1 MNIDYRRLLGLCAGL
16 TLAVSVFAQNNAS
29 DKVDAWRKAREEYL
43 SSLRAK
49 DQVGGRLDNLQKEI
63 DRLSDRR
70 VFLERESVYVRSK
83 LDNAT
88 KQLQTANA
96 SQTPTEIEK
105 WQKEVAAWG
114 DRNKSIQTETAT
126 IDTQME
132 AKMADLRKLATGD
145 GGSKVL
151 MTGDPIQ
158 VFVVEDESFN
168 GVYQVREGGYIIMPR
183 IGRVQIAGKDL
194 TDSEKAIK
202 SSLEASQLRQAT
214 VMVERTVET
223 YSPGTANVVYLAGE
237 FKQTGPL
244 LLPSGYSPTITTI
257 FIRSGGTKD
266 SGDLTRVKLLR
277 LTEGKSLVE
286 EVNVQAI
293 LDGAGLTPD
302 VAVQP
307 GDIVVVPAFA
317 NRVYVTGNVK
327 TPGIVQLPIDE
338 ELTAYSAILRSG
350 GFARFAKKGGVY
362 VLRNGGNGEKFRIP
376 VSIKSVQAGK
386 QADVVLQSNDI
397 IVVPE
402 SFFSF

>member
-1 MNIDYRRLLGLCAGL
+1 MLAALLVA
-16 TLAVSVFAQNNAS
+16 TPAVAQNAS
-29 DKVDAWRKAREEYL
+29 DKVDAWRQAREEYL

-49 DQVGGRLDNLQKEI
+49 DQVGGRLDNLQKEVN
-63 DRLSDRR
+63 RLSDRR
-70 VFLERESVYVRSK
+70 ITLERDLTYSRSK
-83 LDNAT
+83 LDAAS
-88 KQLQTANA
+88 KQLQVANT
-96 SQTPTEIEK
+96 SQVAAEIEK
-105 WQKEVAAWG
+105 WQRETSAWSDKVKAVEIEIG
-114 DRNKSIQTETAT
+114 QVDA
-126 IDTQME
+126 QME
-132 AKMADLRKLATGD
+132 SKIGELRKLAAGE
-145 GGSKVL
+145 GVSKLLV
-151 MTGDPIQ
+151 TGDPIQ

-168 GVYQVREGGYIIMPR
+168 GVYQIREGGYIIMPR

-194 TDSEKAIK
+194 PDGEKAIK
-202 SSLEASQLRQAT
+202 EALEASQLRQAT

-223 YSPGTANVVYLAGE
+223 YSTGSANVVYLAGE

-244 LLPSGYSPTITTI
+244 LLPAGYSPTITTI

-302 VAVQP
+302 VSVQP

-327 TPGIVQLPIDE
+327 TPGIVMLPNDE
-338 ELTAYSAILRSG
+338 ELTAYASILRSG
-350 GFARFAKKGGVY
+350 GFARFAKKSGVY
-362 VLRNGGNGEKFRIP
+362 VLRNGGNGEKFKIP
-376 VSIKSVQAGK
+376 VSIKSVQSGK
-386 QADVVLQSNDI
+386 QPDVVLQSNDI
-397 IVVPE
+397 VVVPE

>member
-1 MNIDYRRLLGLCAGL
+1 MCAGL
-16 TLAVSVFAQNNAS
+16 VLASSVVAQNAS
-29 DKVDAWRKAREEYL
+29 DKVDDWRRAREEYL

-49 DQVGGRLDNLQKEI
+49 EQVGGKLEGLQKEI

-70 VFLERESVYVRSK
+70 VTLERELTYTRSK

-88 KQLQTANA
+88 KQLTLAKGGGA
-96 SQTPTEIEK
+96 VSEVERWEK
-105 WQKEVAAWG
+105 EAGVWSERVKAAE
-114 DRNKSIQTETAT
+114 SESAQ
-126 IDTQME
+126 IDKQIE
-132 AKMADLRKLATGD
+132 AKMTALKKIAAGD
-145 GGSKVL
+145 GASKVL
-151 MTGDPIQ
+151 VTGEPIQ

-194 TDSEKAIK
+194 PDAEKAIK
-202 SSLEASQLRQAT
+202 AALEASQLRQAT
-214 VMVERTVET
+214 VMVERTVES
-223 YSPGTANVVYLAGE
+223 YSTGSANVVYLAGE
-237 FKQTGPL
+237 FKTTGPL
-244 LLPSGYSPTITTI
+244 LLPAGYSPTITTI
-257 FIRSGGTKD
+257 FIRSGGIKD
-266 SGDLTRVKLLR
+266 SGDLTHVKLLR

-307 GDIVVVPAFA
+307 GDIVVIPAYA

-327 TPGIVQLPIDE
+327 TPGIVQLPNDE
-338 ELTAYSAILRSG
+338 DLTAFSAILRSG
-350 GFARFAKKGGVY
+350 GFARFAKKKGVF

-376 VSIKSVQAGK
+376 VNIKSVQSGK
-386 QADVVLQSNDI
+386 QPDVVLQSNDI

>member
-1 MNIDYRRLLGLCAGL
+1 MKINVQSLFGILAALLIA
-16 TLAVSVFAQNNAS
+16 TPAVAQNAS
-29 DKVDAWRKAREEYL
+29 DKVDAWRQAREEYL

-49 DQVGGRLDNLQKEI
+49 DQVGGRLDNLQKEVN
-63 DRLSDRR
+63 RLSDRR
-70 VFLERESVYVRSK
+70 ITLERDLTYARSK
-83 LDNAT
+83 QDAAT
-88 KQLQTANA
+88 KQLQVANSTQISA
-96 SQTPTEIEK
+96 EIEK
-105 WQKEVAAWG
+105 WQRESIAWG
-114 DRNKSIQTETAT
+114 EKVKAVEIEIGQ
-126 IDTQME
+126 IDAQME
-132 AKMADLRKLATGD
+132 SKIGELRKLAAGE
-145 GGSKVL
+145 GVSKLLV
-151 MTGDPIQ
+151 TGDPIQ

-168 GVYQVREGGYIIMPR
+168 GVYQIREGGYIIMPR

-194 TDSEKAIK
+194 PDSEKAIK
-202 SSLEASQLRQAT
+202 EALEASQLRQAT

-223 YSPGTANVVYLAGE
+223 YSTGSANVVYLAGE

-302 VAVQP
+302 VSVQP

-327 TPGIVQLPIDE
+327 TPGIVILPNDE
-338 ELTAYSAILRSG
+338 ELTAYASILRSG
-350 GFARFAKKGGVY
+350 GFARFAKKSGVY
-362 VLRNGGNGEKFRIP
+362 VLRNGGNGEKFKIP
-376 VSIKSVQAGK
+376 VSIKSVQSGK
-386 QADVVLQSNDI
+386 QPDVVLQSNDI
-397 IVVPE
+397 VVVPE

>member
-1 MNIDYRRLLGLCAGL
+1 VA
-16 TLAVSVFAQNNAS
+16 A
-29 DKVDAWRKAREEYL
+29 
-43 SSLRAK
+43 
-49 DQVGGRLDNLQKEI
+49 
-63 DRLSDRR
+63 
-70 VFLERESVYVRSK
+70 
-83 LDNAT
+83 
-88 KQLQTANA
+88 
-96 SQTPTEIEK
+96 EIEK
-105 WQKEVAAWG
+105 WQKESSAW
-114 DRNKSIQTETAT
+114 TERVKAVETEIAQV
-126 IDTQME
+126 DGQME
-132 AKMADLRKLATGD
+132 TKLAELRKLTGE
-145 GGSKVL
+145 GGGTKLLV
-151 MTGDPIQ
+151 TGDPIQ

-168 GVYQVREGGYIIMPR
+168 GVYQIREGGYIVMPR

-194 TDSEKAIK
+194 PDSEKAIK
-202 SSLEASQLRQAT
+202 EALEASQLRQAT

-223 YSPGTANVVYLAGE
+223 YTAGSANVVYLAGE

-302 VAVQP
+302 VSVQP

-338 ELTAYSAILRSG
+338 ELTAYSSILRSG
-350 GFARFAKKGGVY
+350 GFARFAKKSGVY
-362 VLRNGGNGEKFRIP
+362 VLRNGGNGEKFKIP
-376 VSIKSVQAGK
+376 VSIKSVQSGK

-397 IVVPE
+397 VVVPE

>member
-1 MNIDYRRLLGLCAGL
+1 MKMKLNSLLSVGAGL
-16 TLAVSVFAQNNAS
+16 MLIALTTSAQNAS
-29 DKVDAWRKAREEYL
+29 DKVDAWRQARQEYL
-43 SSLRAK
+43 DQLRAK
-49 DQVGGRLDNLQKEI
+49 DQVGGRLESLQKEI

-70 VFLERESVYVRSK
+70 VFLERELTYTRSK
-83 LDNAT
+83 
-88 KQLQTANA
+88 QA
-96 SQTPTEIEK
+96 SAAKSLESAQSSQVPSEIEK
-105 WQKEVAAWG
+105 WQRESAAWVE
-114 DRNKSIQTETAT
+114 RVKSAESETAS
-126 IDTQME
+126 IDKQIE
-132 AKMADLRKLATGD
+132 EKLTEVKKLMNE

-151 MTGDPIQ
+151 VTGEPVQ

-168 GVYQVREGGYIIMPR
+168 AVYQIREGGYIVMPR

-194 TDSEKAIK
+194 PDAEKAIK
-202 SSLEASQLRQAT
+202 EALEASQLRQAT

-223 YSPGTANVVYLAGE
+223 YGAGTANVIYLAGE

-244 LLPSGYSPTITTI
+244 LVPSGYSPTITTI
-257 FIRSGGTKD
+257 FIRSGGAKE

-317 NRVYVTGNVK
+317 NRVYVTGNIK
-327 TPGIVQLPIDE
+327 NPGIVQLPNDE
-338 ELTAYSAILRSG
+338 ELTAYAAILRSG
-350 GFARFAKKGGVY
+350 GFARFAKKSGVY

-376 VSIKSVQAGK
+376 VSIKSVQSGK
-386 QADVVLQSNDI
+386 TPDVVLQSNDI

>member
-1 MNIDYRRLLGLCAGL
+1 MKINVQSLFGIAAAFLMA
-16 TLAVSVFAQNNAS
+16 TPVFAQNAS
-29 DKVDAWRKAREEYL
+29 DKVDAWRQAREEYL

-49 DQVGGRLDNLQKEI
+49 DQVGGKLDNLQKEVN
-63 DRLSDRR
+63 RLSDRR
-70 VFLERESVYVRSK
+70 ITLERDLTYSRSK
-83 LDNAT
+83 LDSAT

-96 SQTPTEIEK
+96 SQVAAEIEK
-105 WQKEVAAWG
+105 WQKESAAW
-114 DRNKSIQTETAT
+114 TERVKAVETE
-126 IDTQME
+126 IGQVDSQME
-132 AKMADLRKLATGD
+132 AKIGELRKISEGV
-145 GGSKVL
+145 GGSKLLV
-151 MTGDPIQ
+151 TGDPVQ

-168 GVYQVREGGYIIMPR
+168 GVYQIREGGYIVMPR

-194 TDSEKAIK
+194 PDSEKAIK
-202 SSLEASQLRQAT
+202 EALEASQLRQAT

-223 YSPGTANVVYLAGE
+223 YTAGSANVVYLAGE

-338 ELTAYSAILRSG
+338 ELTAYSSILRSG
-350 GFARFAKKGGVY
+350 GFARFAKKSGVY
-362 VLRNGGNGEKFRIP
+362 VLRNGGNGEKFKIP
-376 VSIKSVQAGK
+376 VSIKSVQSGK

-397 IVVPE
+397 VVVPE

>member
-1 MNIDYRRLLGLCAGL
+1 MKINAQRLFGIVTGLLIA
-16 TLAVSVFAQNNAS
+16 TSSFAQNAS
-29 DKVDAWRKAREEYL
+29 DKVDAWRQAREEYL

-49 DQVGGRLDNLQKEI
+49 DQIGGRLDNLQKEVN
-63 DRLSDRR
+63 RLSDRR
-70 VFLERESVYVRSK
+70 ITLERELTYSRSK
-83 LDNAT
+83 LDAAT
-88 KQLQTANA
+88 KQLQAANA
-96 SQTPTEIEK
+96 GQIAAEIEK
-105 WQKEVAAWG
+105 WQREAASWT
-114 DRNKSIQTETAT
+114 DRVKAAESEIVQVDA
-126 IDTQME
+126 QME
-132 AKMADLRKLATGD
+132 TKIAELRKLAANEGV
-145 GGSKVL
+145 SKLLV
-151 MTGDPIQ
+151 TGDPIQ

-168 GVYQVREGGYIIMPR
+168 GVYQIREGGYVIMPR

-194 TDSEKAIK
+194 PDAEKAIK
-202 SSLEASQLRQAT
+202 EALEASQLRQAT

-223 YSPGTANVVYLAGE
+223 YTAGSANVVYLAGE

-302 VAVQP
+302 VSVQP

-327 TPGIVQLPIDE
+327 TPGIVMLPNDE
-338 ELTAYSAILRSG
+338 ELTAYASILRSG
-350 GFARFAKKGGVY
+350 GFARFAKKSGVY
-362 VLRNGGNGEKFRIP
+362 VLRNGGNGEKFKIP
-376 VSIKSVQAGK
+376 VSIKSVQSGK
-386 QADVVLQSNDI
+386 QPDVVLQSNDI
-397 IVVPE
+397 VVVPE

>member
-1 MNIDYRRLLGLCAGL
+1 MKINFQSLLGI
-16 TLAVSVFAQNNAS
+16 LAALLVATPAVAQNAS
-29 DKVDAWRKAREEYL
+29 DKVDAWRQAREEYL

-49 DQVGGRLDNLQKEI
+49 DQVGGRLDNLQKEVN
-63 DRLSDRR
+63 RLSDRR
-70 VFLERESVYVRSK
+70 ITLERDLTYSRSK
-83 LDNAT
+83 LDAAS
-88 KQLQTANA
+88 KQLQVANT
-96 SQTPTEIEK
+96 SQVAAEIEK
-105 WQKEVAAWG
+105 WQRETSAWSDKVKAVEIEIG
-114 DRNKSIQTETAT
+114 QVDA
-126 IDTQME
+126 QME
-132 AKMADLRKLATGD
+132 SKIGELRKLAAGE
-145 GGSKVL
+145 GVSKLLV
-151 MTGDPIQ
+151 TGDPIQ

-168 GVYQVREGGYIIMPR
+168 GVYQIREGGYIIMPR

-194 TDSEKAIK
+194 PDGEKAIK
-202 SSLEASQLRQAT
+202 EALEASQLRQAT

-223 YSPGTANVVYLAGE
+223 YSTGSANVVYLAGE

-244 LLPSGYSPTITTI
+244 LLPAGYSPTITTI

-302 VAVQP
+302 VSVQP

-327 TPGIVQLPIDE
+327 TPGIVMLPNDE
-338 ELTAYSAILRSG
+338 ELTAYASILRSG
-350 GFARFAKKGGVY
+350 GFARFAKKSGVY
-362 VLRNGGNGEKFRIP
+362 VLRNGGNGEKFKIP
-376 VSIKSVQAGK
+376 VSIKSVQSGK
-386 QADVVLQSNDI
+386 QPDVVLQSNDI
-397 IVVPE
+397 VVVPE

>member
-1 MNIDYRRLLGLCAGL
+1 MKINVQSLFGVVAALLMA
-16 TLAVSVFAQNNAS
+16 TPVFAQNAS
-29 DKVDAWRKAREEYL
+29 DKVDAWRQAREEYL

-49 DQVGGRLDNLQKEI
+49 DQIGGKLDNLQKEVN
-63 DRLSDRR
+63 RLSDRR
-70 VFLERESVYVRSK
+70 ITLERDLTYSRSK
-83 LDNAT
+83 LDSAT

-96 SQTPTEIEK
+96 SQVAAEIEK
-105 WQKEVAAWG
+105 WQKESAAW
-114 DRNKSIQTETAT
+114 TERVKAVETE
-126 IDTQME
+126 IGQVDSQME
-132 AKMADLRKLATGD
+132 AKIGELRKISEGV
-145 GGSKVL
+145 GVSKLLV
-151 MTGDPIQ
+151 TGDPVQ

-168 GVYQVREGGYIIMPR
+168 GVYQIREGGYIVMPR

-194 TDSEKAIK
+194 PDSEKAIK
-202 SSLEASQLRQAT
+202 EALEASQLRQAT

-223 YSPGTANVVYLAGE
+223 YSTGSANVVYLAGE

-244 LLPSGYSPTITTI
+244 LLPSGYAPTITTI

-302 VAVQP
+302 VSVQP

-338 ELTAYSAILRSG
+338 ELTAYSSILRSG
-350 GFARFAKKGGVY
+350 GFSRFAKKSGVY
-362 VLRNGGNGEKFRIP
+362 VLRNGGNGEKFKIP

-397 IVVPE
+397 VVVPE

>member
-1 MNIDYRRLLGLCAGL
+1 MKLNYRYALSLFAGL
-16 TLAVSVFAQNNAS
+16 VLATNVTAQSQNAS
-29 DKVDAWRKAREEYL
+29 DKVDGWRKAREEYL
-43 SSLRAK
+43 SQLRAK
-49 DQVGGRLDNLQKEI
+49 EQVGGRLDGLQKEL

-70 VFLERESVYVRSK
+70 VFLERESTYVRSK
-83 LDNAT
+83 SDTAA
-88 KQLQTANA
+88 KQLQLANSNQVA
-96 SQTPTEIEK
+96 TEIEK
-105 WQKEVAAWG
+105 WQKEASAWAE
-114 DRNKSIQTETAT
+114 RVKAVETETAQ
-126 IDTQME
+126 IDAQIE
-132 AKMADLRKLATGD
+132 AKLGELRKLASE

-151 MTGDPIQ
+151 TTGEPIQ
-158 VFVVEDESFN
+158 IFVVEDESFN
-168 GVYQVREGGYIIMPR
+168 SVYQIREGGYIVLPR
-183 IGRVQIAGKDL
+183 IGRVQVAGKDL
-194 TDSEKAIK
+194 PDAEKTIK
-202 SSLEASQLRQAT
+202 EALEASQLRQAT

-223 YSPGTANVVYLAGE
+223 YSAGSANVVYLAGE

-244 LLPSGYSPTITTI
+244 LLPAGYSPTITTI

-277 LTEGKSLVE
+277 LAEGKSLVE

-302 VAVQP
+302 VSVQP

-327 TPGIVQLPIDE
+327 SAGIVQLPIDE
-338 ELTAYSAILRSG
+338 ELTAYAAILRSG
-350 GFARFAKKGGVY
+350 GFARFAKKSGVY

-376 VSIKSVQAGK
+376 VSIKSVQSGK
-386 QADVVLQSNDI
+386 QPDVVLQSNDI

>member
-1 MNIDYRRLLGLCAGL
+1 MKINVQSIFGIVAGL
-16 TLAVSVFAQNNAS
+16 LMATPVFAQNAS
-29 DKVDAWRKAREEYL
+29 DKVDAWRQAREEYL

-49 DQVGGRLDNLQKEI
+49 DQVGGRLDNLQKEVN
-63 DRLSDRR
+63 RLSDRR
-70 VFLERESVYVRSK
+70 IVLERELTYARSK
-83 LDNAT
+83 LDSST
-88 KQLQTANA
+88 KQLQAANVGQIA
-96 SQTPTEIEK
+96 SEIEK
-105 WQKEVAAWG
+105 WQRETSAWTERIKAAEG
-114 DRNKSIQTETAT
+114 EITQVDS
-126 IDTQME
+126 QME
-132 AKMADLRKLATGD
+132 GKISELRKLAANE
-145 GGSKVL
+145 GGSKLLV
-151 MTGDPIQ
+151 TGDPIQ

-168 GVYQVREGGYIIMPR
+168 GVYQIREGGYIIMPR

-194 TDSEKAIK
+194 PDSEKAIK
-202 SSLEASQLRQAT
+202 EALEASQLRQAT

-223 YSPGTANVVYLAGE
+223 YSVGSANVVYLAGE

-257 FIRSGGTKD
+257 FIRSGGTQD

-327 TPGIVQLPIDE
+327 TPGIVMLPNDE
-338 ELTAYSAILRSG
+338 ELTAYASILRSG
-350 GFARFAKKGGVY
+350 GFARFAKKSGVY
-362 VLRNGGNGEKFRIP
+362 VLRNGGNGEKFKIP
-376 VSIKSVQAGK
+376 VSIKSVQSGK
-386 QADVVLQSNDI
+386 QPDVVLQSNDI
-397 IVVPE
+397 VVVPE

>member
-1 MNIDYRRLLGLCAGL
+1 MKINYRSLLGLCASL
-16 TLAVSVFAQNNAS
+16 TLAFSAFAQNNAS
-29 DKVDAWRKAREEYL
+29 DKVDAWQKARAEYL
-43 SSLRAK
+43 SSMRAK

-70 VFLERESVYVRSK
+70 VSLERETIYVKSK

-88 KQLQTANA
+88 KQLQLANSGQVA
-96 SQTPTEIEK
+96 TEIEK
-105 WQKEVAAWG
+105 WQREVAAWTE
-114 DRNKSIQTETAT
+114 RSKSVSSEISA
-126 IDTQME
+126 IDSQME
-132 AKMADLRKLATGD
+132 TKIAELRKLASEGS
-145 GGSKVL
+145 SKVL
-151 MTGDPIQ
+151 VSGDPVQ

-168 GVYQVREGGYIIMPR
+168 GVYQIREGGYIVMPR

-194 TDSEKAIK
+194 TDAEKTIK

-214 VMVERTVET
+214 VMLERTVESYT
-223 YSPGTANVVYLAGE
+223 SGSANVVYLAGE

-257 FIRSGGTKD
+257 FIRSGGIKD

-327 TPGIVQLPIDE
+327 SPGIVQLPIDE
-338 ELTAYSAILRSG
+338 ELTAYAAILRSG
-350 GFARFAKKGGVY
+350 GFSRFAKKGGVY

-386 QADVVLQSNDI
+386 QSDVVLQSNDI

>member
-1 MNIDYRRLLGLCAGL
+1 MKINYRSLLGLCASL
-16 TLAVSVFAQNNAS
+16 TLAFSAFAQNNAS
-29 DKVDAWRKAREEYL
+29 DKVDAWQKARAEYL
-43 SSLRAK
+43 SSMRAK

-70 VFLERESVYVRSK
+70 VSLERETIYVKSK

-88 KQLQTANA
+88 KQLQLANSGQVA
-96 SQTPTEIEK
+96 TEIEK
-105 WQKEVAAWG
+105 WQREVAAWTE
-114 DRNKSIQTETAT
+114 RSKSVSSEISA
-126 IDTQME
+126 IDSQME
-132 AKMADLRKLATGD
+132 TKIAELRKLASEGS
-145 GGSKVL
+145 SKVL
-151 MTGDPIQ
+151 VSGDPVQ

-168 GVYQVREGGYIIMPR
+168 GVYQIREGGYIVMPR

-194 TDSEKAIK
+194 TDAEKTIK

-214 VMVERTVET
+214 VMLERTVESYT
-223 YSPGTANVVYLAGE
+223 SGSANVVYLAGE

-257 FIRSGGTKD
+257 FIRSGGIKD

-327 TPGIVQLPIDE
+327 NPGIVQLPIDE
-338 ELTAYSAILRSG
+338 ELTAYAAILRSG
-350 GFARFAKKGGVY
+350 GFSRFAKKGGVY

-386 QADVVLQSNDI
+386 QSDVVLQSNDI

>member
-1 MNIDYRRLLGLCAGL
+1 MKINVQSLFGILAALLIA
-16 TLAVSVFAQNNAS
+16 TPATAQNAS
-29 DKVDAWRKAREEYL
+29 DKVDAWRQAREEYL

-49 DQVGGRLDNLQKEI
+49 DQVGGRLDNLQKEVN
-63 DRLSDRR
+63 RLSDRR
-70 VFLERESVYVRSK
+70 ITLERDLTYSRSK
-83 LDNAT
+83 LDAAS
-88 KQLQTANA
+88 KQLQVANT
-96 SQTPTEIEK
+96 SQVAAEIEK
-105 WQKEVAAWG
+105 WQRETSAWSDKVKAVEIEIG
-114 DRNKSIQTETAT
+114 Q
-126 IDTQME
+126 IDAQME
-132 AKMADLRKLATGD
+132 SKIGELRKLAAGE
-145 GGSKVL
+145 GVSKLLV
-151 MTGDPIQ
+151 TGDPIQ

-168 GVYQVREGGYIIMPR
+168 GVYQIREGGYIIMPR

-194 TDSEKAIK
+194 PDSEKAIK
-202 SSLEASQLRQAT
+202 EALEASQLRQAT

-223 YSPGTANVVYLAGE
+223 YSTGSANVVYLAGE

-327 TPGIVQLPIDE
+327 TPGIVILPNDE
-338 ELTAYSAILRSG
+338 ELTAYASILRSG
-350 GFARFAKKGGVY
+350 GFARFAKKSGVY
-362 VLRNGGNGEKFRIP
+362 VLRNGGNGEKFKIP
-376 VSIKSVQAGK
+376 VSIKSVQSGK
-386 QADVVLQSNDI
+386 QPDVVLQSNDI
-397 IVVPE
+397 VVVPE